1 MNSACIA
8 TIVSILRHTGKSA
21 CIIGNIVLIVPDGRL
36 EPRLEQRLDLDEMRE
51 SIMSAGWKMPIKS
64 VETIV
69 PLDPDILYSMVKAD
83 IPTVPNKT
91 NNRRRFPIP
100 TSHKKRK

>member
-1 MNSACIA
+1 MNSACID
-8 TIVSILRHTGKSA
+8 TIVSILHHTGKSA
-21 CIIGNIVLIVPDGRL
+21 CIVGNIVLITPDGRL
-36 EPRLEQRLDLDEMRE
+36 GQRLDLDEMRE

-64 VETIV
+64 VETIA

-83 IPTVPNKT
+83 IPTMPNKT